1 MSETNSEVK
10 LETKL
15 ETTLDTDAKVAL
27 ASTAEV
33 NKAGKKEKIEKIV
46 GVKGMNDMLPA
57 DAPLWELFEN
67 TAQSIFKSYGFQ
79 QIRTPI
85 VEQTAL
91 FARGLG
97 AVTDVV
103 EKEMYSFED
112 AMNGDKLTL
121 RPENTAGVVR
131 AAIEHN
137 LTYDGPKRLWYTGP
151 MFRHERPQRGRYRQ
165 FHQMGA
171 EALGFS
177 GPDIDAELIMMC
189 QRLWDD
195 LGLTDV
201 RLELNSIGD
210 AEERSKHRADLIA
223 YLEQHQEQLDA
234 EALRR
239 LYSNPL
245 RILDTKNPAM
255 QAMVNAAPKLLD
267 YLGAESLAHFEG
279 VQAILRHNSIP
290 FTINNRLVRGLDYY
304 NRTVFEWVS
313 DELGAQGT
321 ICAGGRYDALVTMF
335 GGKPTPSCGFGMGIE
350 RILELMKLAGGLHVP
365 AQCDVYLVHQGSQAQ
380 LQSFVLA
387 ERLRDAGLDVV
398 LHCASVA
405 GIGSLKSQMKRADS
419 SGAAFAIIV
428 GDDEMA
434 QGSAMIKTMRGVAE
448 TSNQAL
454 VEFER
459 VVDYLVD
466 EITGNASS
474 EHDHDHNHAL
484 CNHTH
489 H

>member
-1 MSETNSEVK
+1 MSD
-10 LETKL
+10 TKK
-15 ETTLDTDAKVAL
+15 TPKV
-27 ASTAEV
+27 
-33 NKAGKKEKIEKIV
+33 EKITGI
-46 GVKGMNDMLPA
+46 KGMNDMLPV

-67 TAQSIFKSYGFQ
+67 TAQSVLKSYGFG

-112 AMNGDKLTL
+112 AMNGDRLTL

-137 LTYDGPKRLWYTGP
+137 LTYEGPKRLWYTGP
-151 MFRHERPQRGRYRQ
+151 MFRHEKPQRGRYRQ
-165 FHQMGA
+165 FYQLGA
-171 EALGFS
+171 EALGFT
-177 GPDIDAELIMMC
+177 GPDIDAELMMMC

-195 LGLTDV
+195 LGIADV
-201 RLELNSIGD
+201 RLEINSIGD
-210 AEERSKHRADLIA
+210 AAERNNHRADLIA
-223 YLEQHQEQLDA
+223 YFEQHQEQLDA

-239 LYSNPL
+239 LHTNPL
-245 RILDTKNPAM
+245 RILDTKNPQM
-255 QAMVNAAPKLLD
+255 QELVNQAPKLLD

-290 FTINNRLVRGLDYY
+290 FVINSRLVRGLDYY

-321 ICAGGRYDALVTMF
+321 ICAGGRYDTLITMF
-335 GGKPTPSCGFGMGIE
+335 GGKPTPSCGFAMGIE
-350 RILELMKLAGGLHVP
+350 RILELMKLSGEIHAP
-365 AQCDVYLVHQGSQAQ
+365 NQCDVYLVHQGAEAQ
-380 LQSFVLA
+380 MQSFVLS

-398 LHCASVA
+398 LHCASVS
-405 GIGSLKSQMKRADS
+405 GIGSFKTQMKRADA
-419 SGAAFAIIV
+419 SGAAYAVIV
-428 GDDEMA
+428 GEDEMTE
-434 QGSAMIKTMRGVAE
+434 GVAMIKSLRSEDME
-448 TSNQAL
+448 NNQAS
-454 VEFER
+454 VPFDT

-466 EITGNASS
+466 QITGNDH
-474 EHDHDHNHAL
+474 HDH
-484 CNHTH
+484 CTHTH